1 MISDQEEIKVQSVSP
16 LYETAPLGGP
26 KQGPFLNA
34 CALLE
39 TALLPEELLE
49 KMQEIENALGR
60 VREER
65 WGPRLID
72 LDILTYEGSL
82 INTPTLE
89 LPHPRLA
96 ERDFVLIPLFDIAP
110 ELFISGINKTVH
122 TMLLNRDP
130 SPDVKLYMPSG
141 WHEQS

>member
-1 MISDQEEIKVQSVSP
+1 MLSAQDEIKIQAVSP
-16 LYETAPLGGP
+16 IYETAPLGGP

-39 TALLPEELLE
+39 TALPPEELLE
-49 KMQEIENALGR
+49 KIQEIENALGR

-72 LDILTYEGSL
+72 LDILTYENCL
-82 INTPTLE
+82 ITTPTLE
-89 LPHPRLA
+89 LPHPWLA

-122 TMLLNRDP
+122 TILSNRDP
-130 SPDVKLYMPSG
+130 SPDVKLFMPSG
-141 WHEQS
+141 WHEES